1 MAVGERGVSA
11 MQLAVSR
18 KDNRKKNN
26 FPWRRRFTTLGILV
40 IVAGGVWMLYGWREQ
55 VASASVGMRRFI
67 FENAYFAVREI
78 QVRGGDKVRGNEIIS
93 MAGLRHGMN
102 LWNID
107 PEKIEK
113 KVSGH
118 PWVRR
123 VLVRREFPRRVVI
136 EVEERRPKAIVAVGK
151 LYYVDADG
159 ILFKEVAQGENV
171 RFPMLTG
178 IRTEELGSSDPAVRR
193 RIQDALRLGDL
204 MAKDSH
210 ALSEIHFDAPDR
222 LVVYTTAHPVAIHMG
237 WGGWEG
243 KLQRLDRVLT
253 LWRGKEEKLG
263 SLDVSFQDQVVTRL
277 RRLPQ

>member
-1 MAVGERGVSA
+1 

-18 KDNRKKNN
+18 KDNRKKDK
-26 FPWRRRFTTLGILV
+26 FQWRRRLMLVGMMMMFGI
-40 IVAGGVWMLYGWREQ
+40 AVWTFYGWREQ
-55 VASASVGMRRFI
+55 VGLASVAARRFI
-67 FENAYFAVREI
+67 FENPYFAVGEI
-78 QVRGGDKVRGNEIIS
+78 QVRGSDKVRGNEIIS

-102 LWNID
+102 LWSIE
-107 PEKIEK
+107 PAKIEK
-113 KVSGH
+113 KVSKH

-178 IRTEELGSSDPAVRR
+178 IRTEELGSLDPAVRR

-222 LVVYTTAHPVAIHMG
+222 LVVYTIAHPVAIHMG
-237 WGGWEG
+237 WGDWEG

-253 LWRGKEEKLG
+253 LWRGKEERLG
-263 SLDVSFQDQVVTRL
+263 SLDISFQDRVVTRL
-277 RRLPQ
+277 RRQPQ

>member
-1 MAVGERGVSA
+1 

-18 KDNRKKNN
+18 KDNRKKDR
-26 FPWRRRFTTLGILV
+26 FPWRRRLATLGILV
-40 IVAGGVWMLYGWREQ
+40 IFAGAVWILYGWREQ
-55 VASASVGMRRFI
+55 IVSASVAAQRFI
-67 FENAYFAVREI
+67 IENPYFAVREI

-102 LWNID
+102 LWNIE
-107 PEKIEK
+107 PEKIEE
-113 KVSGH
+113 KVSRH
-118 PWVRR
+118 PWVRK

-159 ILFKEVAQGENV
+159 VLFKEVAQGENV

-222 LVVYTTAHPVAIHMG
+222 LVVYTIAHPVAIHMG
-237 WGGWEG
+237 WGDWER
-243 KLQRLDRVLT
+243 KLQRLDRVMT
-253 LWRGKEEKLG
+253 LWRGKEERLG

>member
-1 MAVGERGVSA
+1 
-11 MQLAVSR
+11 
-18 KDNRKKNN
+18 
-26 FPWRRRFTTLGILV
+26 
-40 IVAGGVWMLYGWREQ
+40 
-55 VASASVGMRRFI
+55 
-67 FENAYFAVREI
+67 
-78 QVRGGDKVRGNEIIS
+78 

-102 LWNID
+102 LWNIE
-107 PEKIEK
+107 PAKIEK
-113 KVSGH
+113 KVSKH

-136 EVEERRPKAIVAVGK
+136 EVEERRPKAIVAAGK

-159 ILFKEVAQGENV
+159 VLFKEVAQGENV

-222 LVVYTTAHPVAIHMG
+222 LVVYTIAHPVAIHMG
-237 WGGWEG
+237 WGDWEG
-243 KLQRLDRVLT
+243 KLERLDRVLT
-253 LWRGKEEKLG
+253 FWRGKEERLG
-263 SLDVSFQDQVVTRL
+263 SLDISFQDQVVTRL

>member
-1 MAVGERGVSA
+1 
-11 MQLAVSR
+11 MQLAASR
-18 KDNRKKNN
+18 KDNRKKDRLQ
-26 FPWRRRFTTLGILV
+26 WRRRLAALGILV
-40 IVAGGVWMLYGWREQ
+40 IFAGAVWTLYGWREQ
-55 VASASVGMRRFI
+55 VGATYVAARRFV
-67 FENAYFAVREI
+67 FDNAYFAVREI
-78 QVRGGDKVRGNEIIS
+78 QIRGGDKVRGDEIVAL
-93 MAGLRHGMN
+93 AGLRHGMN
-102 LWNID
+102 LWSIE
-107 PEKIEK
+107 PAKIEK
-113 KVSGH
+113 KVAKH

-136 EVEERRPKAIVAVGK
+136 EVEERRAKAIVAIGK

-159 ILFKEVAQGENV
+159 VIFKEVAQGENV

-222 LVVYTTAHPVAIHMG
+222 LVVYTIAHPVAIHMG
-237 WGGWEG
+237 WGDWEA

-253 LWRGKEEKLG
+253 LWRGKEERLG

>member
-1 MAVGERGVSA
+1 

-18 KDNRKKNN
+18 KDNRKRDK
-26 FPWRRRFTTLGILV
+26 FQWRRRLATLGILV
-40 IVAGGVWMLYGWREQ
+40 IFAGAVWILYGWREQ
-55 VASASVGMRRFI
+55 VVSASVAARRFI
-67 FENAYFAVREI
+67 VENPYFAVREI

-102 LWNID
+102 LWNIE
-107 PEKIEK
+107 PAKIEK
-113 KVSGH
+113 KVSKH

-136 EVEERRPKAIVAVGK
+136 EVEERRPKAIVAAGK

-159 ILFKEVAQGENV
+159 VLFKEVAQGENV

-178 IRTEELGSSDPAVRR
+178 IRTEELGSSDPVVRR

-222 LVVYTTAHPVAIHMG
+222 LVVYTTAHPVAIHIG
-237 WGGWEG
+237 WGDWEG

-253 LWRGKEEKLG
+253 SWRGKEERLG

-277 RRLPQ
+277 RRQPQ

>member
-1 MAVGERGVSA
+1 

-18 KDNRKKNN
+18 RDNRKKNSRQ
-26 FPWRRRFTTLGILV
+26 WLHRLAALGTLLIFMVAAGILF
-40 IVAGGVWMLYGWREQ
+40 AWREQ
-55 VASASVGMRRFI
+55 LSSTYVLARRFV
-67 FENAYFAVREI
+67 FENAYFAVSEI
-78 QVRGGDKVRGNEIIS
+78 QIRGGDKVGGKEVIS

-102 LWNID
+102 LWNIE
-107 PEKIEK
+107 PAEIEK
-113 KVSGH
+113 KVSNH

-136 EVEERRPKAIVAVGK
+136 ELEERKPKAIVAIGK

-159 ILFKEVAQGENV
+159 VLFKEVGRGENV

-178 IRTEELGSSDPAVRR
+178 IRFEELGSSDPAVRR

-210 ALSEIHFDAPDR
+210 ALSEIHFDEPDR

-237 WGGWEG
+237 WGDWEG

-253 LWRGKEEKLG
+253 LWKGKEERLG

>member
-1 MAVGERGVSA
+1 M
-11 MQLAVSR
+11 
-18 KDNRKKNN
+18 D
-26 FPWRRRFTTLGILV
+26 
-40 IVAGGVWMLYGWREQ
+40 LYGWREQ
-55 VASASVGMRRFI
+55 LGLAYVAVRRFV
-67 FENAYFAVREI
+67 FDNPYFAVREI

-93 MAGLRHGMN
+93 IAGLRHGMN
-102 LWNID
+102 LWNIE

-113 KVSGH
+113 KVSRH

-159 ILFKEVAQGENV
+159 VLFKEVAQGENV

-178 IRTEELGSSDPAVRR
+178 IRTEELGSSDPPYGDEYRMR
-193 RIQDALRLGDL
+193 LRLGDL

-222 LVVYTTAHPVAIHMG
+222 LVVYTIAHPVAIHMG
-237 WGGWEG
+237 WGDWER
-243 KLQRLDRVLT
+243 KLQRLDRVMT
-253 LWRGKEEKLG
+253 LWQGKEERLG

>member
-1 MAVGERGVSA
+1 

-18 KDNRKKNN
+18 KDNRKKHKLQ
-26 FPWRRRFTTLGILV
+26 WRHRLGAIGALALLAVAVWTLS
-40 IVAGGVWMLYGWREQ
+40 AWREQ
-55 VASASVGMRRFI
+55 VGSTYVAARRFVL
-67 FENAYFAVREI
+67 ENAYFAVGEI
-78 QVRGGDKVRGNEIIS
+78 QIRGGDKLGGSEIIS
-93 MAGLRHGMN
+93 IAGLRHGMN
-102 LWNID
+102 LWKIE
-107 PEKIEK
+107 PATIEK
-113 KVSGH
+113 KVAKH

-136 EVEERRPKAIVAVGK
+136 EVEERKPKAIVAMGK

-178 IRTEELGSSDPAVRR
+178 IRSEELGSSAPALRR

-222 LVVYTTAHPVAIHMG
+222 LVVYTIAHPVAIHMG
-237 WGGWEG
+237 WGDWEE
-243 KLQRLDRVLT
+243 KLQRLERVLT
-253 LWRGKEEKLG
+253 LWKGKEERLG

>member
-1 MAVGERGVSA
+1 

-18 KDNRKKNN
+18 KDNRKKDK
-26 FPWRRRFTTLGILV
+26 FPWRRRFAILGIVV
-40 IVAGGVWMLYGWREQ
+40 IFAGGVWILHGWREQ
-55 VASASVGMRRFI
+55 VASASLATRRFI
-67 FENAYFAVREI
+67 LENPYFAVREI
-78 QVRGGDKVRGNEIIS
+78 QVRGADKVRGHEIIS

-102 LWNID
+102 LWNIE

-113 KVSGH
+113 KVSRH

-237 WGGWEG
+237 WGDWEG
-243 KLQRLDRVLT
+243 KLQRLDRVMT
-253 LWRGKEEKLG
+253 LWRGKEERLG

>member
-1 MAVGERGVSA
+1 

-18 KDNRKKNN
+18 KDNRKKTRLQ
-26 FPWRRRFTTLGILV
+26 WRRRLAALGSLV
-40 IVAGGVWMLYGWREQ
+40 ILAVAVWALYAWREQ
-55 VASASVGMRRFI
+55 VDSTYVAARRFV
-67 FENAYFAVREI
+67 FDNAYFAVREI

-102 LWNID
+102 LWNIE
-107 PEKIEK
+107 PATIEK
-113 KVSGH
+113 KISRH

-136 EVEERRPKAIVAVGK
+136 EVEERKPKAIAAIGK

-159 ILFKEVAQGENV
+159 VLFKEVAQGENV

-178 IRTEELGSSDPAVRR
+178 IRSEELGSSDPAVRR

-222 LVVYTTAHPVAIHMG
+222 LVVYTIAHPVPIHMG
-237 WGGWEG
+237 WGDWEG
-243 KLQRLDRVLT
+243 KLQRIDRVLT
-253 LWRGKEEKLG
+253 LWKGKEERLG
-263 SLDVSFQDQVVTRL
+263 SLDVSFHDQVVTRL